1 MDNRIFYTCRSCG
14 ARRKL
19 EKVGRTMG
27 YQCSVCGGGT
37 MLPSATRDKGG
48 NTKRA
53 VPHQGKPNRSK
64 VAGKRGR
71 RKTSIK
77 NVSPK

>member
-1 MDNRIFYTCRSCG
+1 M
-14 ARRKL
+14 
-19 EKVGRTMG
+19 
-27 YQCSVCGGGT
+27 

-77 NVSPK
+77 KVSPK